1 LLNIASTFH
10 KIFRYKFLLEIEVFV
25 VFHERVK
32 ERKLVVMVYR
42 HVDSTSQVVLEVQS
56 PSLPARTA

>member
-1 LLNIASTFH
+1 M
-10 KIFRYKFLLEIEVFV
+10 FLLEIEVFV

-32 ERKLVVMVYR
+32 ERKLVVMVYK
-42 HVDSTSQVVLEVQS
+42 HVDSSRQVVLEVQS